1 MVGAEEPQLV
11 MLVGIQPRSG
21 PTQPS
26 HEIAPGLLAIGGVLV
41 QPLAEQSLDAL
52 DGVEIRAVLRESLL
66 QEEANARDSFQ
77 RCLRGAVF
85 NMHIRTCS
93 QV

>member
-1 MVGAEEPQLV
+1 

-41 QPLAEQSLDAL
+41 QPLAEQSPDAL
-52 DGVEIRAVLRESLL
+52 DGVEIRALLRKSFLPRGRPVLAIASSDACAALFL
-66 QEEANARDSFQ
+66 ICTYAHF
-77 RCLRGAVF
+77 
-85 NMHIRTCS
+85 RTCDLHLMH
-93 QV
+93 V